1 MVSRLPVVWRA
12 EPAASGRPTASS
24 RPRYGRLLL
33 GLLAYLLFAFNVVAF
48 TLHRE
53 SNDSLEDHALRAQ
66 YEGQLALNGLEFAR
80 AERHYRLAADL
91 IRANGANRDDNSQAW
106 YGEAL
111 EGWGDALKAQGR
123 YRPAVRSYTRALQMY
138 EKAYG
143 RYGEALI
150 GPLYELRQ
158 IHEEMGRD
166 SLAVYCEARIDTIA
180 LYHARVLQRG
190 VDSMRV
196 AERKSEPLFAEMLM
210 DLGDLYVAQGA
221 TEMAEVAFLEAY
233 ETRARVYGPNYLE
246 TAHAQSRVGMVA
258 SYAGKSFLA
267 KTTLDSSLTVQED
280 SFGKDDPHLAE
291 ELRAL
296 ADVAMD
302 EGRFADADSLYCRTL
317 AGLERVIGRDQNY
330 ALETMKNVAE
340 CRAELRRFAEARVMM
355 GRVVA
360 IHSRLHGAV
369 SFPVGIDLLEMA
381 ELEWRAGNVVAARER
396 CRKALAVLERAVG
409 WKHSAALEARF
420 YWNELQRTPEGPE
433 GDGDLG
439 GGRAG

>member
-1 MVSRLPVVWRA
+1 MVSRLPVVWR
-12 EPAASGRPTASS
+12 RPEN

-33 GLLAYLLFAFNVVAF
+33 GLFAYLLFAFNVVAF
-48 TLHRE
+48 TLDRE
-53 SNDSLEDHALRAQ
+53 PTDSLEINALREQAR
-66 YEGQLALNGLEFAR
+66 GDLALRGLRFA
-80 AERHYRLAADL
+80 AAAQHYRVAADL
-91 IRANGANRDDNSQAW
+91 IRANGATSTRDPDTQAW

-123 YRPAVRSYTRALQMY
+123 YRAAVRSYTRAVAMY

-180 LYHARVLQRG
+180 MYHARVLQRG

-233 ETRARVYGPNYLE
+233 ETRARVFGPRYLD
-246 TAHAQSRVGMVA
+246 TAHAQSRVGLVA

-280 SFGKDDPHLAE
+280 SFGKDDPHLVE
-291 ELRAL
+291 EMRAL
-296 ADVAMD
+296 ADLAMD

-369 SFPVGIDLLEMA
+369 SYPVGIDLLEMA

-396 CRKALAVLERAVG
+396 CRKALSVLERAVG

-420 YWNELQRTPEGPE
+420 YWNELQRTPEVPE

-439 GGRAG
+439 DKGAA